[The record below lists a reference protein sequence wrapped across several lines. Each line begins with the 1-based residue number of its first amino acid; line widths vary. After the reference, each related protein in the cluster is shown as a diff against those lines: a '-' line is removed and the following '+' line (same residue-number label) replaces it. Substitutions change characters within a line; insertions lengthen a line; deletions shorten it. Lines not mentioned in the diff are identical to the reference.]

1 MKLKR
6 CWIAFI
12 FCSNGFLWSISNHAM
27 AGGPDDR
34 QAELQRLLALLPR
47 SEPWEEWLKKTGELP
62 PDFSKLPSIAGLPD
76 PLILEVEGKEMRV
89 HSPEEWRARRK
100 NLLDL
105 FHYYVLGT
113 VPPPP
118 ENVRP
123 KIVRS
128 WKEEGAGAQE
138 VELEFGPGYR
148 AKLGL
153 EVLVPSGKGPFP
165 VFLTQH
171 NHRAWALVALSRGY
185 VACVYNG
192 ADSKDDTGTFLDVWP
207 EHDSTKLAR
216 RAYAASRAIDYLYT
230 LPFVDPS
237 KIGMT
242 GHSRNG
248 KMSLMASAM
257 DERIAAVISS
267 SSGAGGSDPCRFFS
281 EAQFG
286 EGIELITRNF
296 PDWLHPRL
304 RFFAGRE
311 NKLPIDF
318 HELIAL
324 SAPRSC
330 LLSTALNDSVESTW
344 AIEEAYRSAK
354 GVYDLLGHPERISI
368 YWRHGT
374 HGTQAG
380 VIETYIDWLD
390 VQFGRSGSGDRPLF
404 PERFFQP
411 RFEAWARVSGEKMDP
426 GIYPRKGIDDL
437 LLKEDGEPV
446 RSPEDWLAK
455 RDGIRQRI
463 RSILGEEPPSA
474 LNPGGDYG
482 SEERY
487 LATLLGRP
495 SGASGV
501 GKKSLNFGNYLSGDL
516 YFPEDAD
523 KKPERLPAVVWLHPH
538 SYSNGYVAGYRRG
551 EHVHTTL
558 AREGFVV
565 LAYDQIGFG
574 SRIEEAEKFYE
585 RHPHGSLLGK
595 IVADARSAVAVVL
608 TQPWVDP
615 MRVYILGYSL
625 GGSVALHSAA
635 LDERVAGVVSVAGF
649 TPMRLDTAWKGTGG
663 IARYSHWH
671 ALLPRLGFFVG
682 QEERVPYDYHEV
694 LGLIAPRPALVVAPK
709 GDIEATFADVMA
721 TLDQAEKIYALLGAP
736 GKLARFTPDDYNHYP
751 PELQAEVNRRLKAM
765 AGK

>member
-1 MKLKR
+1 LLAFVLL
-6 CWIAFI
+6 IA
-12 FCSNGFLWSISNHAM
+12 NAAR
-27 AGGPDDR
+27 AGEPDDR
-34 QAELQRLLALLPR
+34 QAELQRLLSLFPR

-76 PLILEVEGKEMRV
+76 PLVLEVGGKEVPVR
-89 HSPEEWRARRK
+89 SPEEWRARRAK
-100 NLLDL
+100 LLDL
-105 FHYYVLGT
+105 FHYYILGT

-128 WKEEGAGAQE
+128 WKEEGATAQE

-153 EVLVPSGKGPFP
+153 EVLVPAGKGPFP

-192 ADSKDDTGTFLDVWP
+192 ADSKDDTAGFLDVWP
-207 EHDSTKLAR
+207 EHDWTKLAR
-216 RAYAASRAIDYLYT
+216 RAYAASRAIDYLST
-230 LPFVDPS
+230 LSAVDPS

-267 SSGAGGSDPCRFFS
+267 SSGAGGSNPCRFFS

-354 GVYDLLGHPERISI
+354 RVYDLLGHPERISM
-368 YWRHGT
+368 YWRYGT
-374 HGTQAG
+374 HGTRAE
-380 VIETYIDWLD
+380 VIETYLDWLD
-390 VQFGRSGSGDRPLF
+390 VQFGRSGSPGSRPLF

-411 RFEAWARVSGEKMDP
+411 RFEAWARTSGEMVDP
-426 GIYPRKGIDDL
+426 AVFPRKGIDDL
-437 LLKEDGEPV
+437 LLKENGEPV
-446 RSPEDWLAK
+446 RSTEDWVAK
-455 RDGIRQRI
+455 KDDIRKRI
-463 RSILGEEPPSA
+463 VSILGEGPPSA

-495 SGASGV
+495 SAASGME
-501 GKKSLNFGNYLSGDL
+501 KKSLNFGNYLSGDL
-516 YFPEDAD
+516 YSPEGAA
-523 KKPERLPAVVWLHPH
+523 KKPEKLPAVVWLHPH

-551 EHVHTTL
+551 EHVHITL
-558 AREGFVV
+558 ARDGFVV

-574 SRIEEAEKFYE
+574 TRIEEAEKFYE
-585 RHPHGSLLGK
+585 RHPHWSLLGK
-595 IVADARSAVAVVL
+595 MVADARSAVDVL
-608 TQPWVDP
+608 LKQPWVDP
-615 MRVYILGYSL
+615 DRVFVLGYSL
-625 GGSVALHSAA
+625 GGSVALHAAA
-635 LDERVAGVVSVAGF
+635 LDERIAGVVSVAGF
-649 TPMRLDTAWKGTGG
+649 TPMRLDTASKGTGG
-663 IARYSHWH
+663 IARYSQWH

-694 LGLIAPRPALVVAPK
+694 LGLIAPRPVLAVAPR

-721 TLDQAEKIYALLGAP
+721 ALDRVEKVYTLLGAP
-736 GKLARFTPDDYNHYP
+736 GKLLRFTPDDYNRYS
-751 PELQAEVNRRLKAM
+751 PELQAEVNQRLKAM